1 MDLAFILYLKLKANG
16 FGFYFLKRN
25 PNPLDLDTFLIKS
38 KFAIL
43 DFSFRQ
49 LKSRNPKPIQTF
61 VARGADPRLGV
72 WLFQDSTVFSI
83 RIVNSALS
91 HSAAH
96 SCHDLL
102 VIFLRVFPM
111 YTRCS

>member
-1 MDLAFILYLKLKANG
+1 MDLAFTLYLKLKANG

-25 PNPLDLDTFLIKS
+25 PNPLDLDTFLMKS

-61 VARGADPRLGV
+61 VARGADPRARPFNL
-72 WLFQDSTVFSI
+72 T
-83 RIVNSALS
+83 
-91 HSAAH
+91 
-96 SCHDLL
+96 
-102 VIFLRVFPM
+102 
-111 YTRCS
+111 

>member
-1 MDLAFILYLKLKANG
+1 MDLYFSATRKKLAKANGFGFNFRKRYSKPMDLAFILYLKLKANG

-25 PNPLDLDTFLIKS
+25 PNPLDLDTFLMKS

-61 VARGADPRLGV
+61 VARGADPR
-72 WLFQDSTVFSI
+72 Q
-83 RIVNSALS
+83 
-91 HSAAH
+91 
-96 SCHDLL
+96 
-102 VIFLRVFPM
+102 
-111 YTRCS
+111 

>member
-1 MDLAFILYLKLKANG
+1 MNLAFILYLKLKANG

-25 PNPLDLDTFLIKS
+25 PNPLDLDTFLMKS

-61 VARGADPRLGV
+61 VARGADPS
-72 WLFQDSTVFSI
+72 FQLKEKNSRSFFSI
-83 RIVNSALS
+83 NNNEKI
-91 HSAAH
+91 
-96 SCHDLL
+96 C
-102 VIFLRVFPM
+102 
-111 YTRCS
+111 C

>member
-1 MDLAFILYLKLKANG
+1 MDLAFTLYLKLKANG

-25 PNPLDLDTFLIKS
+25 PNPLDLDTFLMKS

-61 VARGADPRLGV
+61 VARGADPRPYRP
-72 WLFQDSTVFSI
+72 QI
-83 RIVNSALS
+83 NSCT
-91 HSAAH
+91 HSKKNPEENSFAPKKNW
-96 SCHDLL
+96 SGK
-102 VIFLRVFPM
+102 VVK
-111 YTRCS
+111 

>member
-16 FGFYFLKRN
+16 FGFYFLERN
-25 PNPLDLDTFLIKS
+25 PNPLDLDTFLMKS

-61 VARGADPRLGV
+61 VARGADPRLLGLYKLGSS
-72 WLFQDSTVFSI
+72 W
-83 RIVNSALS
+83 VNLKKRT
-91 HSAAH
+91 
-96 SCHDLL
+96 
-102 VIFLRVFPM
+102 FF
-111 YTRCS
+111 

>member
-25 PNPLDLDTFLIKS
+25 PNPLDLDTFLMKS

-61 VARGADPRLGV
+61 VARGADPRYQSS
-72 WLFQDSTVFSI
+72 WLLKYYILNCVYFK
-83 RIVNSALS
+83 
-91 HSAAH
+91 
-96 SCHDLL
+96 
-102 VIFLRVFPM
+102 
-111 YTRCS
+111 YTQFYF